1 MHLSVNGAVYANG
14 LRLGN
19 RRPGCVRLVKRDSLL
34 GASEGETCSG
44 ECLPWVPLE
53 QWGMCI
59 SVWNGFCRAVDVKGW
74 DWMETSGKTVPCWS
88 SQGRGTSDQHLS
100 SSWDV
105 PITVLGALF
114 TYLFMS
120 FNPQG
125 NFWIQAV
132 ITPFNRRKNWG
143 FRRTIAE
150 GCWGGIV
157 EFEPRVYA
165 RARSMTLAVALSH
178 RTCFWVQGWTLILGR
193 PGFKSLSLTT
203 WMTFDK

>member
-14 LRLGN
+14 LQLGN
-19 RRPGCVRLVKRDSLL
+19 RRPGCVRLVTRNSLP
-34 GASEGETCSG
+34 GASEGETCIG

-59 SVWNGFCRAVDVKGW
+59 SVWNEFCRAMGVKGW
-74 DWMETSGKTVPCWS
+74 DWVETSGKTVPCWS
-88 SQGRGTSDQHLS
+88 SQGRETSDQHLS

-105 PITVLGALF
+105 PITELGALF

-132 ITPFNRRKNWG
+132 ITPFHRGKKMGIQRDN
-143 FRRTIAE
+143 
-150 GCWGGIV
+150 CW
-157 EFEPRVYA
+157 
-165 RARSMTLAVALSH
+165 RS
-178 RTCFWVQGWTLILGR
+178 LGR
-193 PGFKSLSLTT
+193 NSRIWTQGLYQSSIYELGSCFISQDLFLSSRMDFDIGQT
-203 WMTFDK
+203 WFQVSFSNYLDDIW